1 MEPFPIFDVSL
12 IHAEAMSSTSSELN
26 EKLLVNDH
34 WNLKKRKKNRSQ
46 IASSI
51 FGASKMMRH
60 DHTHRLLIIPIMA
73 LAPKLLC

>member
-34 WNLKKRKKNRSQ
+34 WNLKKKKKKKKKTARKSLVQYLEQVK
-46 IASSI
+46 
-51 FGASKMMRH
+51 
-60 DHTHRLLIIPIMA
+60 
-73 LAPKLLC
+73 